1 MLATRVIPTILTKG
15 AHMVKGKCFASDR
28 VVGATLQ
35 AMRVHGRRGV
45 DELVLLDVTATLE
58 NREPDYALVAK
69 ITDELFAPL
78 TVGGGVRK
86 IEHFRELLNAGA
98 DKISISTAAI
108 ETPELIDQA
117 AGKFGNQAVVV
128 SIDVKDNLVTSRCG
142 RLITERDPVRWA
154 KECVDRGAGE
164 ILLNNVNRDGTMVGY
179 DLDLIWRVSEAVSV
193 PVVASGGAGTYEHL
207 YQGIQAGAS
216 AVAAGAMYQF
226 SDATPKG
233 ASQYLANKGIEVR
246 L

>member
-15 AHMVKGKCFASDR
+15 AHMVKGQRFASDR

-58 NREPDYALVAK
+58 GREPDYALIGK

-78 TVGGGVRK
+78 TVGGGVSK
-86 IEHFRELLNAGA
+86 VEHFRELLNAGA

-108 ETPELIDQA
+108 ETPELISQA
-117 AGKFGNQAVVV
+117 AGKFGSQAVVV
-128 SIDVKDNLVTSRCG
+128 SIDVKAGMVTSRSG
-142 RLITERDPVRWA
+142 RQVSARDPVAWA
-154 KECVDRGAGE
+154 KEVCARGAGE
-164 ILLNNVNRDGTMVGY
+164 ILLNNVDRDGTMIGY
-179 DLDLIWRVSEAVSV
+179 ELDLIWRVSEAVSV

-207 YQGIQAGAS
+207 YQGILAGAS

-226 SDATPKG
+226 TELTPKG
-233 ASQYLANKGIEVR
+233 ASQYLAAKNVEVR